1 MSKSKF
7 NYKKFPPKDNKVFL
21 RVSSERAV
29 FKATGEWH
37 RTKKGYVAVP
47 IRILAGRFVD
57 FEGKEREQGR
67 GTLLLPGFFAD
78 DESLMD
84 TLNDEK
90 IIGVVC
96 EKNKKNG
103 KYYFKMW
110 AVIDNLED
118 VDEFMN
124 DEEEEGEERGD

>member
-1 MSKSKF
+1 MSRSRF